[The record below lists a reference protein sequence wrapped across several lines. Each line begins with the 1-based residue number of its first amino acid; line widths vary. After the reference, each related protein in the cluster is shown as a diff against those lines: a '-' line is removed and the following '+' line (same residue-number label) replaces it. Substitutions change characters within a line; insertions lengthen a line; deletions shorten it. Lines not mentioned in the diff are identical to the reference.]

1 MICGCNVIL
10 IVGLWQ
16 QFRVFIFAFNFFQDT
31 LISRYQGKVVDSKLT
46 VKLKHAKKICDE
58 VFTAFK
64 TEPVA
69 IDDDGPFGMNA
80 NSLES
85 VAKGRYVL
93 TLVANYLYK
102 FFIEEDSCCSGD
114 LDAQRELMS
123 LLDSA
128 KRLCIEGS
136 SSTPQLFLVKQ
147 LVRRYG
153 FDCVRTLAGYRELEW
168 IVPPEARQ
176 KVRTG

>member
-1 MICGCNVIL
+1 M
-10 IVGLWQ
+10 
-16 QFRVFIFAFNFFQDT
+16 
-31 LISRYQGKVVDSKLT
+31 T

-58 VFTAFK
+58 VFSAFN
-64 TEPVA
+64 TETVA
-69 IDDDGPFGMNA
+69 IDDDGFFEMNA

-93 TLVANYLYK
+93 TLVADYLYK
-102 FFIEEDSCCSGD
+102 FFIKGGPSYSAD

-128 KRLCIEGS
+128 KRLCIGGS

-153 FDCVRTLAGYRELEW
+153 FDCVRTLVGDRKQEW

-176 KVRTG
+176 QVRSR

>member
-1 MICGCNVIL
+1 M
-10 IVGLWQ
+10 
-16 QFRVFIFAFNFFQDT
+16 
-31 LISRYQGKVVDSKLT
+31 ISRYQAKIVDSKLT

-64 TEPVA
+64 TETVA
-69 IDDDGPFGMNA
+69 INDDGLFEMNA
-80 NSLES
+80 SLLES

-93 TLVANYLYK
+93 TLVADYLYK
-102 FFIEEDSCCSGD
+102 FFIEGGASNSVD
-114 LDAQRELMS
+114 LDAKRELMS
-123 LLDSA
+123 LLHSA

-136 SSTPQLFLVKQ
+136 SRTPQLFLVKQ

-153 FDCVRTLAGYRELEW
+153 FDCIRSLVGYQELEW

-176 KVRTG
+176 VRTRKINK